1 MFSGLGNQISGFVSS
16 KMPGGAPAGGEPAA
30 DGADPNAPVDPN
42 APAGENGEVPQEAGA
57 MGFAKGLLGKA
68 MAVKDVAAN
77 KAGELGAGNI
87 GAPFGGGGGHTNGHD
102 AEGEGYEG
110 EEGGEGL
117 ENGQQQNSQN
127 GTGAMGFAANLMMKA
142 KSLKDGVTE
151 KSGGLNLGN
160 VQGMAGGMMSQVT
173 GMIPGMKKE
182 EEVPDVAPQEG
193 EYQEYTEGQEQYYQ
207 EGQQYQGEYQQ
218 EYQQ

>member
-1 MFSGLGNQISGFVSS
+1 MSMFSGLGNQISGFVSS

-87 GAPFGGGGGHTNGHD
+87 G
-102 AEGEGYEG
+102 
-110 EEGGEGL
+110 
-117 ENGQQQNSQN
+117 
-127 GTGAMGFAANLMMKA
+127 
-142 KSLKDGVTE
+142 
-151 KSGGLNLGN
+151 
-160 VQGMAGGMMSQVT
+160 GMAGGMMSQVT